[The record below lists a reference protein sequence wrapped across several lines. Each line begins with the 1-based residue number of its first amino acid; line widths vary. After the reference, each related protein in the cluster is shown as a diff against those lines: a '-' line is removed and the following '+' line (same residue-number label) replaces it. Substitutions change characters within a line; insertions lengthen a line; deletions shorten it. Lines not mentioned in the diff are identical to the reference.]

1 MRHTGWIRQKSPAG
15 TAPKGT
21 KNDALLR
28 TGSSWLAF
36 HPPMRFPIPNT
47 RRLLPTLLL
56 CIAVALLTPA
66 PLVGGPLIERL
77 RERMPESRG
86 ANQPVELSYGS
97 DPLQKL
103 DYWRPAA
110 AGSPLVVFVHG
121 GGWQRGDKR
130 NATGEQKPAHFLQQ
144 GYGFASINYRLVPG
158 CTVEQQAQ
166 DVAAALAF
174 LFQQA
179 ESLGFDP
186 GLVVLMG
193 HSAGAHLSA
202 LVGTDMQ
209 YLKKAGLGPQSLRGV
224 VPVDGACY
232 NVPSQ
237 VAEGSELMRNTY
249 TEAFGS
255 EKARQLAL
263 SPAHHAAA
271 PNALAFLLLHVQ
283 RADAAAQAR
292 ALGEALQK
300 AGTPAE
306 VRGFE
311 GGGLQGHI
319 EINRRLGDP
328 AYPATPVVDEWLK
341 RVFAQ

>member
-1 MRHTGWIRQKSPAG
+1 M
-15 TAPKGT
+15 
-21 KNDALLR
+21 
-28 TGSSWLAF
+28 
-36 HPPMRFPIPNT
+36 
-47 RRLLPTLLL
+47 
-56 CIAVALLTPA
+56 
-66 PLVGGPLIERL
+66 GGPLIERL
-77 RERMPESRG
+77 RERIAEGRAQEG
-86 ANQPVELSYGS
+86 AKQPVELSYGG

-130 NATGEQKPAHFLQQ
+130 TATGDQKPAHFLPQ
-144 GYGFASINYRLVPG
+144 GHGFASINYRLVPA
-158 CTVEQQAQ
+158 CSVEQQAQ

-174 LFQQA
+174 LIRQA
-179 ESLGFDP
+179 GSLGFDP
-186 GLVVLMG
+186 SRVVLMV

-202 LVGTDMQ
+202 LVGTDMR
-209 YLKKAGLGPQSLRGV
+209 YLKEAGLGPRSLRGV
-224 VPVDGACY
+224 VPLDGACY
-232 NVPSQ
+232 DVPRQ
-237 VAEGSELMRNTY
+237 IALGGEGMRDSY
-249 TEAFGS
+249 LKAFGG

-263 SPAHHAAA
+263 SPTHHAAS
-271 PNALAFLLLHVQ
+271 PNAPAFLLLHVQ
-283 RADAAAQAR
+283 RADGAAQAR
-292 ALGEALQK
+292 ALGDALQK

-341 RVFAQ
+341 SVFGQ